1 MFSNRS
7 VGKLL
12 CKNEPTQT
20 RKETRGRERRKREGD
35 GEREREKQASTL
47 PVRSQIGGEN
57 GSRWQCESSITAPQG
72 ELQLKLL

>member
-1 MFSNRS
+1 MSLLEFKGRWRGVEEGGGQYSN
-7 VGKLL
+7 
-12 CKNEPTQT
+12 
-20 RKETRGRERRKREGD
+20 
-35 GEREREKQASTL
+35 L